1 MMSVLAAK
9 SGFFPQ
15 PCHNP
20 PFRLPHQVSHKT
32 SESKEQRELCWVF
45 SLFNVASLQ
54 HIRQRELGREPA
66 ARLGLTAASLA
77 SRDALHIPDA
87 GPNRDRQENRAR

>member
-9 SGFFPQ
+9 SVFFPQ

-32 SESKEQRELCWVF
+32 SESKEQRELCGVF

-66 ARLGLTAASLA
+66 ADSV
-77 SRDALHIPDA
+77 
-87 GPNRDRQENRAR
+87 